1 LYVIVD
7 NPRESAITLDNDM
20 ATIHAWSTKWL
31 VNFNPQKA
39 ETMTITR
46 KINKPF
52 HPPLIMNN
60 TIINQVTEHK
70 HLGLEISNDG
80 SWQKHIDLII
90 KKAFIRVNIL
100 RKFKFILDRKT
111 LEKIYLTFIQ
121 PILEYADVVWDNK
134 TLFLINKLEN
144 VQIEAARIV
153 TGGTRLVSI
162 NILRRENHKKI
173 FFYKMVNGFVP
184 PYLSAIVPCNFE
196 NIHDYNTRQAVSIPP
211 VRNRTTLY
219 NNYVLPSTVTSKIM
233 EQRTHINKR

>member
-1 LYVIVD
+1 
-7 NPRESAITLDNDM
+7 
-20 ATIHAWSTKWL
+20 
-31 VNFNPQKA
+31 
-39 ETMTITR
+39 
-46 KINKPF
+46 
-52 HPPLIMNN
+52 MNN

-162 NILRRENHKKI
+162 NSLYKETGWKRYRQDGKITKKYI
-173 FFYKMVNGFVP
+173 FIKW
-184 PYLSAIVPCNFE
+184 
-196 NIHDYNTRQAVSIPP
+196 
-211 VRNRTTLY
+211 
-219 NNYVLPSTVTSKIM
+219 
-233 EQRTHINKR
+233 